1 MNKHLK
7 FNPIVLKQIFKK
19 LVFILLVPFLLTL
32 SCMEYEEPA
41 KPNVIMVMCD
51 QMRFDRFGA
60 MDDPNVI
67 TPNIDALASEGL
79 LFKNAYCP
87 SPVCSPSRASVKTG
101 IFPPGN
107 GVVTNWIPFKGKV
120 AGTTDINHYL
130 LTERLHSQGYY
141 TGMAGKLHF
150 VPAEDDFGFDF
161 KALNDAPYS
170 IYANDDK
177 HSDYIKWLRETHFKN
192 SDKDIVEIFDRDED
206 YYPESIYK
214 FIMGSGWRTEE
225 QHDIPW
231 TVAQSMKFIENRD
244 DEKPFFLFTS
254 FFGPHQPYL
263 APPPWDTMYKPD
275 DIVLGPRY
283 YADLENSPIFQMSA
297 LGGKLTKQLRAEW
310 DEGKYKE
317 VIAAYCGQISMID
330 HYLGKLFNQLK
341 EKGLWENTWIVFLA
355 DHGDFN
361 GAYGTFF
368 KGLMY
373 DASVKIP
380 LIIKPA
386 DGQGQKGVREELVNS
401 LDVYGTILDIAG
413 DTAWRNLPDIESR
426 SLLPLIQEENTSGWE
441 NKVYSIIGADPENNL
456 CMLRSGSLKII
467 RRAIKDGEAIYEL
480 YDFDVDPYETQNVYG
495 QTEYL
500 DAGESLRGQLNSWQE
515 QQAERYP
522 EELDHSFKR

>member
-1 MNKHLK
+1 
-7 FNPIVLKQIFKK
+7 
-19 LVFILLVPFLLTL
+19 
-32 SCMEYEEPA
+32 
-41 KPNVIMVMCD
+41 
-51 QMRFDRFGA
+51 
-60 MDDPNVI
+60 
-67 TPNIDALASEGL
+67 
-79 LFKNAYCP
+79 
-87 SPVCSPSRASVKTG
+87 
-101 IFPPGN
+101 
-107 GVVTNWIPFKGKV
+107 
-120 AGTTDINHYL
+120 
-130 LTERLHSQGYY
+130 
-141 TGMAGKLHF
+141 
-150 VPAEDDFGFDF
+150 
-161 KALNDAPYS
+161 
-170 IYANDDK
+170 
-177 HSDYIKWLRETHFKN
+177 
-192 SDKDIVEIFDRDED
+192 
-206 YYPESIYK
+206 
-214 FIMGSGWRTEE
+214 
-225 QHDIPW
+225 
-231 TVAQSMKFIENRD
+231 
-244 DEKPFFLFTS
+244 
-254 FFGPHQPYL
+254 
-263 APPPWDTMYKPD
+263 
-275 DIVLGPRY
+275 
-283 YADLENSPIFQMSA
+283 
-297 LGGKLTKQLRAEW
+297 
-310 DEGKYKE
+310 
-317 VIAAYCGQISMID
+317 MID

-426 SLLPLIQEENTSGWE
+426 SLLPLIQEDNTSGWE

-500 DAGESLRGQLNSWQE
+500 DAGESLRRQLNSWQE